1 MADHAE
7 STGPLAVIMRS
18 ERAWVGPRPRTF
30 RGQMVDGRVR
40 CELAG
45 RMGIQQPSPV
55 ECTSALAVAQWLAL
69 CGHYQRSIDWQRERC
84 GGDVPLAL
92 PVTVDAELRAV
103 RLAEQLRWQRRR
115 AESVESNRRRRR
127 RDAVRR
133 LNQLRAAVAE
143 RGYGATAAELD
154 ACLEDWGE
162 R

>member
-7 STGPLAVIMRS
+7 STRPLAVIMRS
-18 ERAWVGPRPRTF
+18 GRAWGGPRPPPSG
-30 RGQMVDGRVR
+30 GQRVAGRVR
-40 CELAG
+40 CGLAG
-45 RMGIQQPSPV
+45 GRGIQQPSPV

-115 AESVESNRRRRR
+115 GGGGGGNRPGPGGGGRRP
-127 RDAVRR
+127 
-133 LNQLRAAVAE
+133 
-143 RGYGATAAELD
+143 
-154 ACLEDWGE
+154 LEQPPAPPP
-162 R
+162 